1 MTKEINLEAK
11 AYRTMIGLKDQG
23 YSFNSAVGDIIDNCL
38 SPKVKTSDIKML
50 FDKNESGE
58 FYLRILDN
66 GIGMDSSELLEAMR
80 YGSGDEDTYEKNDL
94 GKFGMGMKTAS
105 TSQARCLTVLSK
117 SKLTGRISGYKW
129 DLDYVKETKKWSI
142 LELDKRDIKEILEQ
156 ESIRFSEHYKRF
168 HLSQSI
174 VKLKSWTMVCW
185 DNTETINRDYA
196 KYTTPKGAEN
206 FYNRIVNELLHYTS
220 RTFGRFIEGKLVNKI
235 NISINGLKLDYW
247 DPFCNCEANTIA
259 DKTVEFEIGAKSGTI
274 EPIKIT
280 RYILPAKEGK
290 FAFSSREAW
299 NKSFGSEGA
308 NDSQGFYIYR
318 NNRLIDFGGWKARR
332 KKDEHL
338 KLARVC
344 IDLTDNHDKLFELD
358 VKKTRVI
365 FPTELNEHFDDKV
378 YAKYYKRAIDRY
390 NSSNKKTPVQN
401 SFRNKSSKLVH
412 VSNELV
418 ETGAVRISEDSKGKK
433 ITVENKYGKITT
445 DTVYKKLNQDF
456 QIQSQSFG
464 NEIDLWT
471 IEPHPSKGFI
481 LILNEDHLF
490 YSKIY
495 KEASTI
501 KTLSA
506 LADAFLFT
514 FSFVELRCKS
524 KENESLFNDMRLV
537 VAEVLN
543 KFINEK
549 LL

>member
-1 MTKEINLEAK
+1 MAKEINLEAK

-38 SPKVKTSDIKML
+38 SPKVRTSDIKML

-80 YGSGDEDTYEKNDL
+80 YGSGDEETYEKNDL
-94 GKFGMGMKTAS
+94 GKFGMGLKTAS

-117 SKLTGRISGYKW
+117 SKVTGKICGYKW
-129 DLDYVKETKKWSI
+129 DLDFVKESQKWSI
-142 LELDKRDIKEILEQ
+142 LELDQKDIKGLLNK
-156 ESIRFSEHYKRF
+156 ESIRFNEHYRRYNF
-168 HLSQSI
+168 LQSMT
-174 VKLKSWTMVCW
+174 KLKSWTMVCW

-196 KYTTPKGAEN
+196 KYNTPKGAEN
-206 FYNRIVNELLHYTS
+206 FYNRMVNELVHYTS
-220 RTFGRFIEGKLVNKI
+220 RTFGRFIEGKLVQKI

-247 DPFCNCEANTIA
+247 DPFCTSETNTIK
-259 DKTVEFEIGAKSGTI
+259 DSTVEFEIRQESNSS

-280 RYILPAKEGK
+280 RYILPAKDGK
-290 FAFSSREAW
+290 YAFSSREAW

-308 NDSQGFYIYR
+308 NESQGFYIYR

-344 IDLTDNHDKLFELD
+344 IDLTNNHDKLFELD

-365 FPTELNEHFDDKV
+365 FPTELNEHFDENV
-378 YAKYYKRAIDRY
+378 YAKYYKRAIERY
-390 NSSNKKTPVQN
+390 NSSNKKTPVKN

-418 ETGAVRISEDSKGKK
+418 ETSAIKISEDSKGKK

-456 QIQSQSFG
+456 QIQSKSFG
-464 NEIDLWT
+464 NDIDLWN

-501 KTLSA
+501 KTLSS

-524 KENESLFNDMRLV
+524 KDNESLFNDMRLV

>member
-1 MTKEINLEAK
+1 MSKERILEAG

-38 SPKVKTSDIKML
+38 SPKVKSSEIKVL
-50 FDKNESGE
+50 FDKNLTGE

-66 GIGMDSSELLEAMR
+66 GEGMDSSTLLEAMR
-80 YGSGDEDTYEKNDL
+80 YGSGEEDSYEKHDL
-94 GKFGMGMKTAS
+94 GKFGLGMKTAS
-105 TSQARCLTVLSK
+105 TSQARSLTVLSK
-117 SKLTGRISGYKW
+117 SILDGKISAFKW
-129 DLDYVKETKKWSI
+129 DLDYVKESQKWTI
-142 LELDKRDIKEILEQ
+142 LELNHKEINTIIEKEAIHFKEHFTKFNLLS
-156 ESIRFSEHYKRF
+156 ESE
-168 HLSQSI
+168 
-174 VKLKSWTMVCW
+174 KLKSWTLVCW
-185 DNTETINRDYA
+185 DNTETINRDYS
-196 KYTTPKGAEN
+196 KYSTTKGAEN
-206 FYNRIVNELLHYTS
+206 FYNRKVAELIQYIS
-220 RTFGRFIEGKLVNKI
+220 RTFGRYIEGLLVKKI
-235 NISINGLKLDYW
+235 KISVNGFPLKHW
-247 DPFCNCEANTIA
+247 DPFCRNETNTIV
-259 DKTVEFEIGAKSGTI
+259 DKPTEYKVDTGKEKFD
-274 EPIKIT
+274 PIKIT
-280 RYILPAKEGK
+280 RVILPAKDGK
-290 FAFSSREAW
+290 YSFSSREAW
-299 NKSFGSEGA
+299 SNSYGSEGA
-308 NDSQGFYIYR
+308 NDSQGFYVYR
-318 NNRLIDFGGWKARR
+318 NNRLIDFGGWKGRR

-365 FPTELNEHFDDKV
+365 FPAELNEHLEEKIYTKY
-378 YAKYYKRAIDRY
+378 YAKAIERY

-412 VSNELV
+412 VSNDLV
-418 ETGAVRISEDSKGKK
+418 IQGEIKISEDSKGKK
-433 ITVENKYGKITT
+433 ITVENKYGAITS
-445 DTVYKKLNQDF
+445 DSVYKKLDQDF
-456 QIQSQSFG
+456 QIQSISFG
-464 NEIDLWT
+464 NDIDLWN

-549 LL
+549 LI

>member
-1 MTKEINLEAK
+1 MAKEINLEAK

-38 SPKVKTSDIKML
+38 SPKVKTTDIKLL
-50 FDKNESGE
+50 FDKNKSGE
-58 FYLRILDN
+58 FYLRILDD

-80 YGSGDEDTYEKNDL
+80 YGSGEEDAYEKNDL

-105 TSQARCLTVLSK
+105 TSQARSLTVLSK
-117 SKLTGRISGYKW
+117 SRITGRISAFKW
-129 DLDYVKETKKWSI
+129 DLDYVKASEKWTI
-142 LELDKRDIKEILEQ
+142 LELDQKDINKILQQ
-156 ESIRFSEHYKRF
+156 ESLLFNEHYKKINF
-168 HLSQSI
+168 SQSI
-174 VKLKSWTMVCW
+174 LKLKSWTMVCW

-196 KYTTPKGAEN
+196 KYSTLKGAEN
-206 FYNRIVNELLHYTS
+206 FYTRTVNELVHYTS

-235 NISINGLKLDYW
+235 KISINGLLLSHW
-247 DPFCNCEANTIA
+247 DPFCMTESNTVVENP
-259 DKTVEFEIGAKSGTI
+259 VEFKMDTKAGVFS
-274 EPIKIT
+274 PIKIT

-290 FAFSSREAW
+290 YSFSSREAW
-299 NKSFGSEGA
+299 NKSYGSEGA

-318 NNRLIDFGGWKARR
+318 NNRLIDFGGWKSRR

-338 KLARVC
+338 KLARIC
-344 IDLTDNHDKLFELD
+344 IDLTDNHDRLFELD
-358 VKKTRVI
+358 VKKTRVV
-365 FPTELNEHFDDKV
+365 FPTELNEHFDDKI
-378 YAKYYKRAIDRY
+378 YAKYYTRAIERY

-418 ETGAVRISEDSKGKK
+418 ETGAVRISEDAKGKR

-445 DTVYKKLNQDF
+445 DTVYKTLNQDF

-464 NEIDLWT
+464 NEFDLWT

-524 KENESLFNDMRLV
+524 KENESLFNDIRLV